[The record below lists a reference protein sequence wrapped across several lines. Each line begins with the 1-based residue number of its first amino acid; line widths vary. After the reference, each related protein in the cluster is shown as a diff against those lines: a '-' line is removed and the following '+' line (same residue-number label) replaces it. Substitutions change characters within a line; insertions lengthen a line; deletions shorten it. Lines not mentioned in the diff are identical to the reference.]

1 MSVQPHTLVTL
12 PPGMSLHYP
21 LNRRMGVHD
30 GAHLDILKWEESLAH
45 GSIQTLDQPPCSLIT
60 VLTLLVPP
68 LCPLFCTKLKEPCS
82 FSTVP
87 DGLINLWEPCY
98 STNIPDDPQPYTL
111 DVLWLQEEEGF
122 PAFWEDLI
130 VPHARFKQFSDWFPE
145 NQSLPPPF
153 SI

>member
-1 MSVQPHTLVTL
+1 MAP
-12 PPGMSLHYP
+12 
-21 LNRRMGVHD
+21 
-30 GAHLDILKWEESLAH
+30 
-45 GSIQTLDQPPCSLIT
+45 
-60 VLTLLVPP
+60 
-68 LCPLFCTKLKEPCS
+68 
-82 FSTVP
+82 
-87 DGLINLWEPCY
+87 INLWEPCY

-111 DVLWLQEEEGF
+111 DVLWLQEEEEEEGF